1 MQVALVYVIIIIVI
15 VIYIKEII
23 MNFLPVILGTDVN
36 SYSIARSFHMKYGI
50 KSLVLGKAR
59 LLMTEN
65 SDIVDIIINKDL
77 DDDAVMLDELNKIKE
92 AHQDKELI
100 LVASSDS
107 YAERVIMNK
116 DKILGYNLPFTD
128 KSLLNELILKKNF
141 YDLCEKYGLKYPKS
155 EYINKDNYKSY
166 KTSFDFP
173 MVLKPSNSV
182 EYFFLDFE
190 GKKKAYILKNEAE
203 LNKALND
210 IYMNGY
216 DDYMIAQ
223 EFIEGAD
230 SNMHVVNAYVD
241 SNGKLK
247 LFSLGRALMEDP
259 TPLLIGNY
267 LAIADASQDAYEKI
281 FPMIKNFLEKINY
294 RGLANFDIKL
304 DDRTKEYKVFEINLR
319 QGRSSFFSTL
329 AGANLAE
336 ALVNDFVYHKDDEI
350 IIGKDKFLFLGARYE
365 TVLKYIESDAAKEK
379 MSSYN
384 DDIENMALYYRKD
397 LNAKRKASL
406 DEYYSRYDK
415 RFEEF
420 FKKKLVN

>member
-1 MQVALVYVIIIIVI
+1 
-15 VIYIKEII
+15 

-36 SYSIARSFHMKYGI
+36 SYSMARSFHMKYKI

-77 DDDAVMLDELNKIKE
+77 DDDEVMLDELNKIKK
-92 AHQDKELI
+92 AHPDEILI
-100 LVASSDS
+100 LIASSDS
-107 YAERVIMNK
+107 YAERVILNK
-116 DKILGYNLPFTD
+116 DKISGYALPFTD
-128 KSLLNELILKKNF
+128 KSLLDKLILKKNF
-141 YDLCEKYGLKYPKS
+141 YELCEKYGLKYPKS
-155 EYINKDNYKSY
+155 EFINLDNYKTY
-166 KTSFDFP
+166 KTKFNFP

-210 IYMNGY
+210 IYMSGY
-216 DDYMIAQ
+216 DDYMIVQ

-241 SNGKLK
+241 SKGKLK

-267 LAIADASQDAYEKI
+267 LAICDANQDAYEKI

-294 RGLANFDIKL
+294 HGLANFDIKL
-304 DDRTKEYKVFEINLR
+304 DEKTKEYKVFEINLR

-329 AGANLAE
+329 AGANLSE
-336 ALVNDFVYHKDDEI
+336 ALVNDFVYNSDKEI
-350 IIGKDKFLFLGARYE
+350 ILGKDKFLFLGARYE

-384 DDIENMALYYRKD
+384 DDIENMALYYRED
-397 LNAKRKASL
+397 LNAKRKETL